1 MYESYQKELETSAKC
16 TSSQTIVMLFE
27 LLLNQ
32 QERFLIV
39 QSAGNGYDNGGV
51 GNKKKKTGDYCGINE
66 EVYNRL
72 DGETHRLSR
81 SGYSYEKIRNHI
93 LIVGVVQETEKG
105 YQMTEFSNYGSNIDI
120 VAPGYDVYST
130 ITEKDDSYT
139 EENPG
144 HKNLRTVKNG
154 IKYGNLSGT
163 SMAAPLVSGSAAVL
177 WSVAPE
183 LSAEEVKETLIST
196 AGTARSTCQ
205 EDKREEYPMLNLK
218 AALEKVAKKDATH
231 VILETFYN
239 NGEKRMTCLL
249 QKKIGIRSML

>member
-1 MYESYQKELETSAKC
+1 
-16 TSSQTIVMLFE
+16 
-27 LLLNQ
+27 
-32 QERFLIV
+32 
-39 QSAGNGYDNGGV
+39 
-51 GNKKKKTGDYCGINE
+51 
-66 EVYNRL
+66 
-72 DGETHRLSR
+72 
-81 SGYSYEKIRNHI
+81 
-93 LIVGVVQETEKG
+93 
-105 YQMTEFSNYGSNIDI
+105 MTEFSNYGSNIDI

-154 IKYGNLSGT
+154 IKYGNLPGT

-205 EDKREEYPMLNLK
+205 EDKRERVSDAESESCPGKGGKKRCNTCNTGNL
-218 AALEKVAKKDATH
+218 L
-231 VILETFYN
+231 
-239 NGEKRMTCLL
+239 
-249 QKKIGIRSML
+249 

>member
-1 MYESYQKELETSAKC
+1 MPEMIYSFNGKDITMNVCIQIRDVLKLLQQHYHISFEKAALKFYKSETC
-16 TSSQTIVMLFE
+16 
-27 LLLNQ
+27 
-32 QERFLIV
+32 
-39 QSAGNGYDNGGV
+39 
-51 GNKKKKTGDYCGINE
+51 KT
-66 EVYNRL
+66 L
-72 DGETHRLSR
+72 
-81 SGYSYEKIRNHI
+81 
-93 LIVGVVQETEKG
+93 QETENG

-183 LSAEEVKETLIST
+183 LSAEEVK
-196 AGTARSTCQ
+196 
-205 EDKREEYPMLNLK
+205 
-218 AALEKVAKKDATH
+218 
-231 VILETFYN
+231 
-239 NGEKRMTCLL
+239 
-249 QKKIGIRSML
+249 